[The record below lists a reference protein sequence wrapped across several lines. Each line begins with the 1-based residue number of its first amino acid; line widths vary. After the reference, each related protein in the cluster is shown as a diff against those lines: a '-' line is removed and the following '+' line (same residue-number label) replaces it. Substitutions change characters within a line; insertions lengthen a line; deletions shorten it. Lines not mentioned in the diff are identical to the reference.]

1 MHILGI
7 SLIATGST
15 LLFAGLVPALA
26 SFVLTRKRAVIQVAG
41 STSLTEISG
50 ATGRPYRG
58 IVVPLHYPFTEL
70 VFSFNETSGNSVEAK
85 IMDFVPQYGGEHVIM
100 TYRDATGPSG
110 VLSIGLQPGTY
121 DVHISSTNA
130 DDRTVDYTVTGIET
144 TYPLRR
150 YLEVALAIATIGAVA
165 LVQGLVLIID

>member
-1 MHILGI
+1 MDSLGV
-7 SLIATGST
+7 SLVATGST

-26 SFVLTRKRAVIQVAG
+26 SFVFTRKRTVVDVAR
-41 STSLTEISG
+41 STSLSESSA

-70 VFSFNETSGNSVEAK
+70 IFSFRETSGKSLEVK
-85 IMDFVPQYGGEHVIM
+85 VMDLVPEYGGGHVMM

-110 VLSIGLQPGTY
+110 ELRVGLQPGTY
-121 DVHISSTNA
+121 DIHISSTDA
-130 DDRTVDYTVTGIET
+130 DDRTVDYSVTGIET

-150 YLEVALAIATIGAVA
+150 YLEISLAIATIGAVA
-165 LVQGLVLIID
+165 LVQGLVLVVD